1 MSTLGFRLE
10 QTLASVKKLS
20 SVVRQLVA
28 TTPQRNNQLLQPNEL
43 AQLLGIAPR
52 TLVQWRTDGRFRPIS
67 VRKQG
72 RPIEIYALCRWW
84 LGGSAVFRDTHGT
97 DVHGRFS

>member
-1 MSTLGFRLE
+1 MSTLEFRLE
-10 QTLASVKKLS
+10 QTMAEVKELT

-28 TTPQRNNQLLQPNEL
+28 TTPQRNKQWLQPSEF

-52 TLVQWRTDGRFRPIS
+52 TLAQWRTDGRFRAIS

-72 RPIEIYALCRWW
+72 RGY
-84 LGGSAVFRDTHGT
+84 
-97 DVHGRFS
+97 